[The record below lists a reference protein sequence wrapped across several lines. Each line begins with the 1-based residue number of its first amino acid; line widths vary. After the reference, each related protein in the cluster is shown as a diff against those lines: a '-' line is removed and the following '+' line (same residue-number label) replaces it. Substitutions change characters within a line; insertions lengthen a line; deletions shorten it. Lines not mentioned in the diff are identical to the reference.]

1 MTAARFLARKSSCC
15 NLRNQSIR
23 GEDRRSKIASSAPR
37 MAPKRKLIDQ
47 QQHPIGVGDRYTC
60 IHRWCGYIMVVL
72 PSAWSGLHPMPTSVL
87 IGPTISERW
96 QTMSGQSWPELRNLC
111 NFRAPIVQIMASLR
125 CNYKCQCIASCQ
137 LAMRNWIACQWS
149 LIVDRW
155 HADLLSEDQAHIHI
169 RSIHLSYLPN
179 ISNINH
185 PIFPTQKKKKTR
197 NPAEICTLWSFV
209 FPGGLHLLQCP
220 LIPA

>member
-87 IGPTISERW
+87 IGPTIGERW

-111 NFRAPIVQIMASLR
+111 NFRAPIVQIMASHFLDLIMR
-125 CNYKCQCIASCQ
+125 SHAVPREWGVTQRSHSWTTEFPSSEPEIATQRSDNDPKIR
-137 LAMRNWIACQWS
+137 LSRACQRKAK
-149 LIVDRW
+149 I
-155 HADLLSEDQAHIHI
+155 
-169 RSIHLSYLPN
+169 Y
-179 ISNINH
+179 IS
-185 PIFPTQKKKKTR
+185 
-197 NPAEICTLWSFV
+197 
-209 FPGGLHLLQCP
+209 GG
-220 LIPA
+220 